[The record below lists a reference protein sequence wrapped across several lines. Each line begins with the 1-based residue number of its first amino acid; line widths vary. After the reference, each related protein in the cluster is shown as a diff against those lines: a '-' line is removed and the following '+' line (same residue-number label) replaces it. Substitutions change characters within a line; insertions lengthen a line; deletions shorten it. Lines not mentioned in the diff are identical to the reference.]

1 MELLSIKSILMM
13 TPILLIALPVHE
25 FAHGWVAYRMGD
37 PTAKY
42 AGRLTLNP
50 FKHLDLMGVLMMYL
64 AGVGWAKPVP
74 VNSSYFRDRR
84 KGIILVSMA
93 GPLSNILASFITFFL
108 WGILLKLISIGTIPI
123 ESDKAVYIVET
134 IIEFFQTLIIV
145 NISLAVFN
153 LIPVPP
159 LDGSRLISAFIPE
172 ESYYRFARYE
182 QYIGLAFLLLVV
194 VLPSNLFSEFIYFFA
209 NPIFNSMARVVQLVL
224 RL

>member
-93 GPLSNILASFITFFL
+93 GPLSKYWSALLLSSCGASCLNLSALEQFPLNLIRLF
-108 WGILLKLISIGTIPI
+108 ILLKP
-123 ESDKAVYIVET
+123 
-134 IIEFFQTLIIV
+134 
-145 NISLAVFN
+145 SLNF
-153 LIPVPP
+153 
-159 LDGSRLISAFIPE
+159 SRP
-172 ESYYRFARYE
+172 
-182 QYIGLAFLLLVV
+182 
-194 VLPSNLFSEFIYFFA
+194 
-209 NPIFNSMARVVQLVL
+209 
-224 RL
+224 